1 MAWSI
6 LYNNANVSSQTLAYT
21 VPAGSEGR
29 LSANFTNR
37 STSATA
43 TATLWVVPSGETV
56 GNEHLKES
64 GTTLG
69 LAGTSQA
76 TLERFFVV
84 PAGAKVYV
92 QASNA
97 NVSCQV
103 QGDVVTPDTFGV
115 TDGTASIT
123 YGTNWGNLSSL
134 TSLKKDQNGL
144 VSLTLRAVASGSV
157 GTLVATL
164 PSGYRP
170 PTSLLAL
177 SAISLTTYTG
187 PGGLTIDTSGNVR
200 VVVYTSLTSD
210 TLASGAT
217 VAANVSFFI

>member
-1 MAWSI
+1 MAWTICLSDADI
-6 LYNNANVSSQTLAYT
+6 STQTLAYT
-21 VPAGSEGR
+21 VAAGSEAR
-29 LSANFTNR
+29 LTASFTNR

-76 TLERFFVV
+76 VLERSFVA

-92 QASNA
+92 QASTT

-103 QGDVVTPDTFGV
+103 QGDVVSPDTFGV
-115 TDGTASIT
+115 TDGTSSIT

-170 PTSLLAL
+170 PTSLLSL
-177 SAISLTTYTG
+177 SAISLATYTG

-200 VVVYTSLTSD
+200 VVLYTSLTSE